1 MDHRRIDEQNVAELY
16 VTGRL
21 SPEDE
26 EAFESHL
33 LECSECRES
42 VGWADDLRTSIRAV
56 AAEDAARAGLQ
67 LGFLAWVS
75 RRTRTARAGLLMAA
89 LLAVAALPAWLQA
102 DRSRLAHELEEARS
116 EAQATERPAPAPLAP
131 PAEPAA
137 PTAPETAANPD
148 LEKLA
153 EENRR
158 LAEQLRESR
167 EQIALAEEP
176 QINTP
181 IFSLGTTRGD
191 SDAQP
196 IELGPSPERLPI
208 LLELPSVDHD
218 IYRVTLLDDKNRT
231 VWKADGLKALAS
243 DTLSILFPSELL
255 KAGTSYRFR
264 VEGIEPGGRAV
275 ELGEFPFQA
284 VKK

>member
-33 LECSECRES
+33 LECSECRVS

-75 RRTRTARAGLLMAA
+75 RRTRTARAGLLMGA
-89 LLAVAALPAWLQA
+89 LLAVAALPVWLQT
-102 DRSRLAHELEEARS
+102 DRSRLARELEEARS
-116 EAQATERPAPAPLAP
+116 ATRATERPAPAPAAP
-131 PAEPAA
+131 APVPAA
-137 PTAPETAANPD
+137 PETTADPE

-167 EQIALAEEP
+167 QQLARADAP

-181 IFSLGTTRGD
+181 IFSLGTTRGA

-218 IYRVTLLDDKNRT
+218 AYRVTLLDDRNRT
-231 VWKADGLKALAS
+231 VWKEDGLEPTAS
-243 DTLSILFPSELL
+243 DTLNIVFPSELL
-255 KAGTSYRFR
+255 KPGTSYRFH

-275 ELGEFPFQA
+275 DLGDFPFQA